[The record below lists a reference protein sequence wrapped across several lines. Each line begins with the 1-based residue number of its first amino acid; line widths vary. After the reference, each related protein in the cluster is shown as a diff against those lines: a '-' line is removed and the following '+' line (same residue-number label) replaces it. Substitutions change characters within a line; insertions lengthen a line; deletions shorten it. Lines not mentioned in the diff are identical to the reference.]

1 MWRLAASSRRVEFTG
16 APAAPGWAT
25 AVLCHRRSMYK
36 TCIYCNRSLGTNE
49 VVEDFPVGRRLAFD
63 QAKGRLWVIC
73 ERCRRWNLSP
83 LDERWEA
90 IEECEREFRDASQR
104 FSTENIGLARLAE
117 GLELVRI
124 GRPQRREFAA
134 WRYGK
139 QFLKRRIVTLVK
151 LGARIGVALGMMF
164 TGVYAFGVIV
174 EQQDRVVA
182 RVKSRDGRRL
192 FVTLKDARKVQLVR
206 APEREDDWMLSVPY
220 RPRER
225 NWGIIGCFGKG
236 KRQTEQ
242 LDGPGAIRAAG
253 HILPRVNSFGGS
265 NSQVQDAVRLIEE
278 ARSPERVFAVAAA
291 RPGEERWD
299 ARNIFPV
306 EASRV
311 SGMGATV
318 RLALEMA
325 AHEETERRAFE
336 GELAL
341 LEDAWREA
349 EEIAAIADRLLIP
362 ESVED
367 WIRRQKE
374 KLAGSVR

>member
-1 MWRLAASSRRVEFTG
+1 RA
-16 APAAPGWAT
+16 
-25 AVLCHRRSMYK
+25 MYK

-49 VVEDFPVGRRLAFD
+49 GVEDFPVGRRLAFD

-83 LDERWEA
+83 LEERWEA
-90 IEECEREFRDASQR
+90 IEECERQFRDASQR
-104 FSTENIGLARLAE
+104 FSTENIGLARLPE

-139 QFLKRRIVTLVK
+139 QFLKRRIITLVK
-151 LGARIGVALGMMF
+151 IGARIGLAVGMMF
-164 TGVYAFGVIV
+164 TGVYAFGVVV

-182 RVKSRDGRRL
+182 RVKSKDGRKL

-206 APEREDDWMLSVPY
+206 APERTDGWMLSVPY
-220 RPRER
+220 RPNER
-225 NWGIIGCFGKG
+225 SWGIIGTLGKG
-236 KRQTEQ
+236 KRQIEE
-242 LDGPGAIRAAG
+242 LDGPSAIRAAG
-253 HILPRVNSFGGS
+253 LILPRVNSFGGS
-265 NSQVQDAVRLIEE
+265 NSQVRDAVRLIEE
-278 ARSPERVFAVAAA
+278 ARSPEHFFGVAAA
-291 RPGEERWD
+291 RPGDKRRD
-299 ARNIFPV
+299 VRNIFPV

-311 SGMGATV
+311 SQMDATV

-336 GELAL
+336 GELAQ

-362 ESVED
+362 ESVEN
-367 WIRRQKE
+367 WIRRQKK
-374 KLAGSVR
+374 KLAGREA